1 MRCLKSSAHSTSA
14 VLIVAFRATPLHFAS
29 AQQNKSHRGFPDGF
43 KMHGAGNRN
52 RTRNPLIT
60 NVAYPQFIELFYIY
74 LRNFVTYLQRFKV
87 SYIHVRC
94 VLIVS

>member
-14 VLIVAFRATPLHFAS
+14 VLIVAFQATPLHFAS

-60 NVAYPQFIELFYIY
+60 NQ
-74 LRNFVTYLQRFKV
+74 LRY
-87 SYIHVRC
+87 RC
-94 VLIVS
+94 AMPAKKRNPLCHKLNKMRTT